1 MDQNHITKSLL
12 EEQEITAAKT
22 SLDMSVQRFEMA
34 MSGLANRVD
43 STAQALQHAK
53 DIATAPQRFY
63 LNAKGT
69 VQDLSSQ
76 AVKSIKENPKP
87 FLVGFAGMV
96 GFGVALYFILR
107 RPSPVYQPVVNQLE
121 KQLHN
126 ALKAPLVRHATKKI
140 MRYF

>member
-34 MSGLANRVD
+34 MSGLANRVE
-43 STAQALQHAK
+43 STAQSIQHAK

-69 VQDLSSQ
+69 VQDLSSK
-76 AVKSIKENPKP
+76 AIKSVKENPKP
-87 FLVGFAGMV
+87 FLIGVAGMV

-107 RPSPVYQPVVNQLE
+107 KPAPVYQPMVNELD
-121 KQLHN
+121 KQFHK
-126 ALKAPLVRHATKKI
+126 ALKTPLVRQATKKI